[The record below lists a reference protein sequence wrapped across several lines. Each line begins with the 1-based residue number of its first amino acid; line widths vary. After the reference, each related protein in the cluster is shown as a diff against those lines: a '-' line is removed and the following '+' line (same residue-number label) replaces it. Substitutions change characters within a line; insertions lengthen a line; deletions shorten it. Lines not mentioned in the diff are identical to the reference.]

1 MTQLL
6 ASFRKCA
13 RLQDAPIF
21 LDVSGQSG
29 SLRRPGRR
37 CPQDLLLVLL
47 GLQTVRFD
55 RSQWR
60 LCLLIRNSLH
70 ITRTFYLLILWPY
83 LRPLLV
89 YLLTIPRLPVFIINS
104 LYSNPVAAVGS
115 HVCHDI
121 DVKYWFRQQTTIS
134 LNVSKILTIC
144 WQIIIFP
151 ASMSSLFRTWRF
163 RGRVFFTA
171 AIDGGQLT
179 MIYSNRPEVTK
190 VILLMDNRYGFN
202 ETLLIYSSIFSA
214 ARRHL
219 GGANQGGPLRN
230 LFTKLFFWGGD
241 VASEGRLI
249 IFCRDH

>member
-1 MTQLL
+1 VTVTFPSVNTYFIVGDRSPNICDVDDSAFGVFSEM
-6 ASFRKCA
+6 CEVA
-13 RLQDAPIF
+13 RCSNFSRRFWTIWF
-21 LDVSGQSG
+21 
-29 SLRRPGRR
+29 LRRPGRR

-115 HVCHDI
+115 HVCYDI

-144 WQIIIFP
+144 
-151 ASMSSLFRTWRF
+151 
-163 RGRVFFTA
+163 
-171 AIDGGQLT
+171 
-179 MIYSNRPEVTK
+179 
-190 VILLMDNRYGFN
+190 
-202 ETLLIYSSIFSA
+202 
-214 ARRHL
+214 
-219 GGANQGGPLRN
+219 
-230 LFTKLFFWGGD
+230 
-241 VASEGRLI
+241 
-249 IFCRDH
+249 